1 LHIYCNLKRAGRS
14 NQTVDNQTV
23 NQLLESDLVQKVLL
37 GDRLAF
43 GIIVK
48 NTEKL
53 VSMIVSKMIT
63 SPADRKDLVQD
74 VYLKVFHNLA
84 GFKQKSK
91 LSTWI
96 GQIAYNSCLHYLNK
110 KQLVLTGE
118 LYGDESGT
126 DATDGPEV
134 SLSGKELS
142 GILQLEIAKLSPVYR
157 TLITMFHR
165 EELSYGEITHITGLP
180 EGTVKNYLFRARKQ
194 LKQNILANYKLEEL

>member
-1 LHIYCNLKRAGRS
+1 M
-14 NQTVDNQTV
+14 DNQTV
-23 NQLLESDLVQKVLL
+23 NQLLERDLVQRVLL
-37 GDRLAF
+37 GDRSAF
-43 GIIVK
+43 DIIVK

-74 VYLKVFHNLA
+74 IYLKVFHNLA
-84 GFKQKSK
+84 GFKHKSK

-96 GQIAYNSCLHYLNK
+96 GQIAYNTCLHYLNK

-118 LYGDESGT
+118 LYSDESGT
-126 DATDGPEV
+126 DAADDPEV

-157 TLITMFHR
+157 TLITLFHR
-165 EELSYGEITHITGLP
+165 EELSYGEITQITGLP

-194 LKQNILANYKLEEL
+194 LKENILANYKIEEL

>member
-1 LHIYCNLKRAGRS
+1 
-14 NQTVDNQTV
+14 VDNQTV
-23 NQLLESDLVQKVLL
+23 NQLLERDLVQRVLL
-37 GDRLAF
+37 GDRSAF
-43 GIIVK
+43 DIIVK

-74 VYLKVFHNLA
+74 IYLKVFHNLA
-84 GFKQKSK
+84 GFKHKSK

-96 GQIAYNSCLHYLNK
+96 GQIAYNTCLHYLNK

-118 LYGDESGT
+118 LYSDESGT
-126 DATDGPEV
+126 DAADDPEV

-157 TLITMFHR
+157 TLITLFHR
-165 EELSYGEITHITGLP
+165 GELSYGEITQITGLP

-194 LKQNILANYKLEEL
+194 LKENILANYKIEEL

>member
-1 LHIYCNLKRAGRS
+1 M
-14 NQTVDNQTV
+14 DNQTV
-23 NQLLESDLVQKVLL
+23 NQLLERDLVQRVLL
-37 GDRLAF
+37 GDRSAF
-43 GIIVK
+43 DIIVK

-74 VYLKVFHNLA
+74 IYLKVFHNLA
-84 GFKQKSK
+84 GFKHKSK

-96 GQIAYNSCLHYLNK
+96 GQIAYNTCLHYLNK
-110 KQLVLTGE
+110 KQLVLTGK
-118 LYGDESGT
+118 LYSDESGT
-126 DATDGPEV
+126 DAADDPEV

-157 TLITMFHR
+157 TLITLFHR
-165 EELSYGEITHITGLP
+165 EELSYGEITQITGLP

-194 LKQNILANYKLEEL
+194 LKENILANYKIEEL

>member
-1 LHIYCNLKRAGRS
+1 
-14 NQTVDNQTV
+14 VDNQTV
-23 NQLLESDLVQKVLL
+23 NQLLERDLVQRVLL
-37 GDRLAF
+37 GDRSAF
-43 GIIVK
+43 DIIVK

-74 VYLKVFHNLA
+74 IYLKVFHNLA
-84 GFKQKSK
+84 GFKHKSK

-96 GQIAYNSCLHYLNK
+96 GQIAYNTCLHYLNK

-118 LYGDESGT
+118 LYSDESGT
-126 DATDGPEV
+126 DAADDPEV

-157 TLITMFHR
+157 TLITLFHR
-165 EELSYGEITHITGLP
+165 EELSYGEITQITGLP

-194 LKQNILANYKLEEL
+194 LKENILANYKIEEL

>member
-1 LHIYCNLKRAGRS
+1 M
-14 NQTVDNQTV
+14 DNQTV
-23 NQLLESDLVQKVLL
+23 NQLLERDLVQRVLL
-37 GDRLAF
+37 GDRSAF
-43 GIIVK
+43 DIIVK

-74 VYLKVFHNLA
+74 IYLKVFHNLA
-84 GFKQKSK
+84 GFKHKSK

-96 GQIAYNSCLHYLNK
+96 GQIAYNTCLHYLNK

-118 LYGDESGT
+118 LYSDESGT
-126 DATDGPEV
+126 DAADDPEV

-157 TLITMFHR
+157 TLITLFHR
-165 EELSYGEITHITGLP
+165 EELSYGEITQITGLP

-194 LKQNILANYKLEEL
+194 LTENILANYKIEEL